1 MSDPLRE
8 KEKIRARTYLLVR
21 VIVLIQLVILGIQ
34 ITDITYS
41 NVQRSALYEL
51 ASQER
56 EFITSGFFPKLMD
69 AMRKSF
75 EEQHHGPLHNILGAI
90 GDGVSSLFG
99 FGSSNPK
106 AIPHLEIEENVA
118 GRRSKSQ
125 TRGKRSIVS
134 PEPGEIED
142 GHLLKYEL
150 FDLVE
155 KIAKMYLNESS
166 EFYMD

>member
-1 MSDPLRE
+1 MPDPIRDRE
-8 KEKIRARTYLLVR
+8 RVRARTYLLVR
-21 VIVLIQLVILGIQ
+21 IIVVIQLVILGIQ
-34 ITDITYS
+34 VTDIAYS

-69 AMRKSF
+69 AMRRSF

-106 AIPHLEIEENVA
+106 AIPHLEVEENVA
-118 GRRSKSQ
+118 GRRSKAMP
-125 TRGKRSIVS
+125 RGKRSLLALES
-134 PEPGEIED
+134 GEAD
-142 GHLLKYEL
+142 VDHSLKYEL

-155 KIAKMYLNESS
+155 KLAWLYLNETAAIRV
-166 EFYMD
+166 D